1 MPTTEILSV
10 EGFNDFI
17 RCLTN
22 LKEVCNDADIRG
34 GLLRQRSNNHTS
46 VFEINLSA
54 LFNDSSIAL
63 TNLKQKLEVLKTFQ
77 GQEVEI
83 TIDNPDDGTL
93 GYYQFKDEFSSIKF
107 ITPTMDFMDNKFM
120 TEVELE
126 TIFPE
131 AEDQLIFETD
141 MKSILTD
148 RIRIISH
155 YFAIETVVVEFN
167 GETASILAA
176 TASKDQSAKF
186 VEGIMMNDEIDD
198 ASTNISN
205 IAFSMEHESDIKYT
219 MFKDPNQNV
228 ALNKFETNLG
238 DIDIK
243 VYSRS
248 QIIESDEG

>member
-1 MPTTEILSV
+1 MTTTEILSV
-10 EGFNDFI
+10 EGFNNFI

-22 LKEVCNDADIRG
+22 LKEVCNDADIREG
-34 GLLRQRSNNHTS
+34 ILRQRTNNHTS
-46 VFEINLSA
+46 VFEIDLRA
-54 LFNDSSIAL
+54 IFNGSSIAL
-63 TNLKQKLEVLKTFQ
+63 TNLKQKLELLKTFQ
-77 GQEVEI
+77 GQEVEV
-83 TIDNPDDGTL
+83 TIDNPTDGTL
-93 GYYQFKDEFSSIKF
+93 GFYQFKDEYSSMKF
-107 ITPTMDFMDNKFM
+107 ITPTMDFMDNKYM
-120 TEVELE
+120 TELELQ

-131 AEDQLIFETD
+131 AEDQLILETE

-148 RIRIISH
+148 RIRIVSH
-155 YFAIETVVVEFN
+155 HFSIETVVVEFN

-186 VEGIMMNDEIDD
+186 AEGIMMNEEIDN

-205 IAFSMEHESDIKYT
+205 IAFAMEHESDIRYS

-243 VYSRS
+243 VFSRS
-248 QIIESDEG
+248 QIVESDEG